1 MSTNLMYTEPEA
13 APRPRTFAG
22 SNSAHTFGPVGRL
35 LPGTSVACG
44 MQDTRVARRYPG
56 HRRVHRVQERL
67 PGRSGLESTGLAPS
81 QTGTSRPRNPKPGI
95 RGHLVSPDCSTGPQ
109 GH

>member
-44 MQDTRVARRYPG
+44 MQDTRVARDTQGIAVSTVYKSAFPG
-56 HRRVHRVQERL
+56 VR
-67 PGRSGLESTGLAPS
+67 AW
-81 QTGTSRPRNPKPGI
+81 
-95 RGHLVSPDCSTGPQ
+95 SPPV
-109 GH
+109 